1 MRFARNN
8 DKRLAMSR
16 VVVGMSG
23 GVDSSVTAA
32 LLKEQ
37 GHDVV
42 GLFMK
47 NWEESSDGGVCSSA
61 EDFADVVRVCERLDI
76 PYYAVEF
83 VKEYRDNVFR
93 HFLEQYEAGYTPNP
107 DILCN
112 KEIKFDIFLK
122 RAMELGADYLATG
135 HYARVLRSG
144 GDRVALGRGRD
155 TGKDQSYFLHAV
167 KDEAL
172 SKVLFP
178 VGELQKSEV
187 RELARRYDLAT
198 KDKKDSTGI
207 CFIGERD
214 FRDFLSRYVP
224 AKPGAFRLLSGERV
238 GDHVGSA
245 FYTLGQRKGLG
256 LGGQGEPWF
265 VVAKDQDS
273 NTVFVERGVEHP
285 ALYSRELWAKDPSW
299 VGAAPRSVDQ
309 RFRST
314 AKLRYRQPDQACEAR
329 FLEDGVLHVNFDQEQ
344 RAVTPGQFVV
354 FYDGEICLGGAVI
367 DRVGPSLWE
376 RNQR

>member
-1 MRFARNN
+1 
-8 DKRLAMSR
+8 MSR

-37 GHDVV
+37 GHEVI

-47 NWEESSDGGVCSSA
+47 NWEEQDASGNCSSA
-61 EDFADVVRVCERLDI
+61 KDYEDVVRVCEKLDI
-76 PYYAVEF
+76 PYFAVEF
-83 VKEYRDNVFR
+83 VKEYRDNVFK
-93 HFLEQYEAGYTPNP
+93 HFVEQYEAGYTPNP

-112 KEIKFDIFLK
+112 KEIKFDVFLK
-122 RAMELGADYLATG
+122 RALALGADFLATG
-135 HYARVLRSG
+135 HYARVLRSDSG
-144 GDRVALGRGRD
+144 TVALGRGLD
-155 TGKDQSYFLHAV
+155 QSKDQSYFLHAV
-167 KDEAL
+167 NSKAL

-187 RELARRYDLAT
+187 REIARRYDLAT

-214 FRDFLSRYVP
+214 FRDFLSKYVP
-224 AKPGAFRLLSGERV
+224 AKPGAFCTLAGERV
-238 GDHVGSA
+238 GEHVGSA

-265 VVAKDQDS
+265 VVAKDPS
-273 NTVFVERGVEHP
+273 NNVVYVERGIEHD
-285 ALYSRELWAKDPSW
+285 ALYARELWAKDATW
-299 VGAAPRSVDQ
+299 VAGNPLEKVASLRA
-309 RFRST
+309 T
-314 AKLRYRQPDQACEAR
+314 AKVRYRQQDQACEVSSDA
-329 FLEDGVLHVNFDQEQ
+329 DGLISVSFDEEQ

-354 FYDGEICLGGAVI
+354 FYNGDECLGGAVI
-367 DRVGPSLWE
+367 DRVGPTLWE
-376 RNQR
+376 RKRS

>member
-1 MRFARNN
+1 
-8 DKRLAMSR
+8 MSR

-37 GHDVV
+37 GHDVI

-47 NWEESSDGGVCSSA
+47 NWEELDADGVCSSA
-61 EDFADVVRVCERLDI
+61 QDFEDVVRVCEKLDV
-76 PYYAVEF
+76 PYFSVEF
-83 VKEYRDNVFR
+83 IKEYRDNVFR
-93 HFLEQYEAGYTPNP
+93 QFLEQYEAGYTPNP

-112 KEIKFDIFLK
+112 KEIKFDVFMK
-122 RAMELGADYLATG
+122 RAMELGADYFATG
-135 HYARVLRSG
+135 HYARVLRSDG
-144 GDRVALGRGRD
+144 GGVMLGRGVD

-167 KDEAL
+167 NSEAL

-187 RELARRYDLAT
+187 REIARRYDLAT

-214 FRDFLSRYVP
+214 FREFLSRYVP
-224 AKPGAFRLLSGERV
+224 AKPGAFRNLAGERV
-238 GDHVGSA
+238 GEHVGSA

-265 VVAKDQDS
+265 VVAKDQNS
-273 NTVFVERGVEHP
+273 NTVYVERGTEHS
-285 ALYSRELWAKDPSW
+285 ALYSRELWAKNPTWISSDPCAET
-299 VGAAPRSVDQ
+299 GT
-309 RFRST
+309 FEGT
-314 AKLRYRQPDQACEAR
+314 AKVRYRQQDQVCQVSKT
-329 FLEDGVLHVNFDQEQ
+329 EDGCYLVRFKDEQ

-354 FYDGEICLGGAVI
+354 FYNGDACLGGAVI
-367 DRVGPSLWE
+367 DRVGPTLWE
-376 RNQR
+376 RNRS

>member
-1 MRFARNN
+1 
-8 DKRLAMSR
+8 MSR

-37 GHDVV
+37 GHEVI

-47 NWEESSDGGVCSSA
+47 NWEEADANGVCSSA
-61 EDFADVVRVCERLDI
+61 QDFEDVARVCERLDI
-76 PYYAVEF
+76 PYFAVEF

-93 HFLEQYEAGYTPNP
+93 QFLEQYEAGYTPNP

-112 KEIKFDIFLK
+112 KEIKFDVFMK

-135 HYARVLRSG
+135 HYARVLRG
-144 GDRVALGRGRD
+144 ADGRVGLGRGVD
-155 TGKDQSYFLHAV
+155 VGKDQSYFLHAV
-167 KDEAL
+167 GGGAL
-172 SKVLFP
+172 SRVLFP

-187 RELARRYDLAT
+187 REIARRYDLAT

-214 FRDFLSRYVP
+214 FREFLSRYVP
-224 AKPGAFRLLSGERV
+224 AKPGAFRNLAGDRV
-238 GDHVGSA
+238 GEHVGSA

-265 VVAKDQDS
+265 VVAKDAQT
-273 NTVFVERGVEHP
+273 NTVFVERGTEHP
-285 ALYSRELWAKDPSW
+285 ALYSRELWAKNPTW
-299 VGAAPRSVDQ
+299 VGEDPTAASGV
-309 RFRST
+309 FRGT
-314 AKLRYRQPDQACEAR
+314 AKVRYRQVDQACELRRLA
-329 FLEDGVLHVNFDQEQ
+329 DGAYHVSFDEEQ

-354 FYDGEICLGGAVI
+354 FYRGEACLGGAVI
-367 DRVGPSLWE
+367 DRVGPTLWE
-376 RNQR
+376 RNRS

>member
-1 MRFARNN
+1 
-8 DKRLAMSR
+8 MSR

-37 GHDVV
+37 GHDVI

-47 NWEESSDGGVCSSA
+47 NWEEQDEGGVCTSA
-61 EDFADVVRVCERLDI
+61 QDFEDVSRVCERLDI
-76 PYYAVEF
+76 PYFSVEF
-83 VKEYRDNVFR
+83 IAEYRDNVFR
-93 HFLEQYEAGYTPNP
+93 QFLEQYEAGYTPNP

-112 KEIKFDIFLK
+112 KEIKFDVFMK

-135 HYARVLRSG
+135 HYARVLRAADGS
-144 GDRVALGRGRD
+144 ATLGRGVD

-167 KDEAL
+167 NSQAL

-187 RELARRYDLAT
+187 REIARRYDLAT

-214 FRDFLSRYVP
+214 FREFLSRYVP
-224 AKPGAFRLLSGERV
+224 AKPGSFRNLAGERV
-238 GDHVGSA
+238 GEHVGSA

-265 VVAKDQDS
+265 VVAKDSVS
-273 NTVFVERGVEHP
+273 NTVFVERGTEHP
-285 ALYSRELWAKDPSW
+285 ALFANELWAKNPTW
-299 VGAAPRSVDQ
+299 VLGNPCLKTGS
-309 RFRST
+309 FKGT
-314 AKLRYRQPDQACEAR
+314 AKVRYRQTDQVCEVSMQDDGSYHVR
-329 FLEDGVLHVNFDQEQ
+329 FEAEQ

-354 FYDGEICLGGAVI
+354 FYEGETCLGGAVI
-367 DRVGPSLWE
+367 DRVGPTLWE
-376 RNQR
+376 RNRK

>member
-1 MRFARNN
+1 
-8 DKRLAMSR
+8 
-16 VVVGMSG
+16 MSG

-37 GHDVV
+37 GHEVI

-47 NWEESSDGGVCSSA
+47 NWEEQDADGNCSSA
-61 EDFADVVRVCERLDI
+61 KDYEDVVRVCEKIDI
-76 PYYAVEF
+76 PYFSVEF
-83 VKEYRDNVFR
+83 VKEYRDNVFK
-93 HFLEQYEAGYTPNP
+93 HFVEQYEAGYTPNP

-112 KEIKFDIFLK
+112 KEIKFDVFLK

-135 HYARVLRSG
+135 HYARVLRSDDG
-144 GDRVALGRGRD
+144 RVALGRGLD
-155 TGKDQSYFLHAV
+155 QGKDQSYFLHAV
-167 KDEAL
+167 TAKAL

-187 RELARRYDLAT
+187 REIARRYDLAT

-214 FRDFLSRYVP
+214 FRNFLSNYVP
-224 AKPGAFRLLSGERV
+224 AKPGVFRMLDGTPV
-238 GDHVGSA
+238 GQHMGSA

-265 VVAKDQDS
+265 VVAKDSDT
-273 NTVFVERGVEHP
+273 NTVFVERGTEHA
-285 ALYSRELWAKDPSW
+285 ALYSAELWAKDATW
-299 VGAAPRSVDQ
+299 VGDNPFEKVSSLRA
-309 RFRST
+309 T
-314 AKLRYRQPDQACEAR
+314 AKVRYRQQDQACE
-329 FLEDGVLHVNFDQEQ
+329 LSLDQDGLIHVKFDEEQ

-354 FYDGEICLGGAVI
+354 FYNGDECLGGAVI
-367 DRVGPSLWE
+367 GRVGPTLWE
-376 RNQR
+376 RNRA